1 MAIERD
7 AGPGGI
13 IGPQLPEVQ
22 PDEVLVEGLPQD
34 PGVFEFDDGSAI
46 IGEYAEEEDAEKEML
61 AGEETTTGSLELAQ
75 VGFIAGHP
83 TSMPWRMIHSP
94 EMQSRRLRQA
104 AYTCQG
110 IFDS

>member
-46 IGEYAEEEDAEKEML
+46 M
-61 AGEETTTGSLELAQ
+61 GS
-75 VGFIAGHP
+75 
-83 TSMPWRMIHSP
+83 
-94 EMQSRRLRQA
+94 MQRKRRYRKYLTIQ
-104 AYTCQG
+104 T
-110 IFDS
+110 

>member
-46 IGEYAEEEDAEKEML
+46 IGE
-61 AGEETTTGSLELAQ
+61 
-75 VGFIAGHP
+75 
-83 TSMPWRMIHSP
+83 
-94 EMQSRRLRQA
+94 
-104 AYTCQG
+104 
-110 IFDS
+110 